1 MLDAGEYKLRSG
13 VLELMAG
20 IALSSVEGVSGVG
33 VRGDNPEDRKK
44 RKNLTRGIKALA
56 GEGVVT
62 LEMDVHMDYGK
73 DFHAV
78 GRQLQHRVKKAVESM
93 TGWRV
98 EAVNVNVVGVNP
110 V

>member
-13 VLELMAG
+13 MLELVAG
-20 IALSSVEGVSGVG
+20 IVLSTVEGATGVG
-33 VRGDNPEDRKK
+33 VRGDNPEDLRK
-44 RKNLTRGIKALA
+44 RKNLTRGIKAFA
-56 GEGVVT
+56 GEDSVT
-62 LEMDVHMDYGK
+62 LEMDVHMDYGR
-73 DFHAV
+73 DFHVV
-78 GRQLQHRVKKAVESM
+78 GRQVQRAVKEAVESM